1 MKYGIYKLTESNYTT
16 YWEYP
21 LDLNEKAEKNGF
33 VKIGEVDTWMEA
45 MKIKHKLYKR
55 DKRAY
60 KRAKQRLNCI
70 NAS

>member
-1 MKYGIYKLTESNYTT
+1 MKYGIYRLDETNYTT

-33 VKIGEVDTWMEA
+33 VKIGETDTRLEA
-45 MKIKHKLYKR
+45 MKVVHKLYKR
-55 DKRAY
+55 AY
-60 KRAKQRLNCI
+60 KQAKQRLNCI